1 MKPRIFIASSVE
13 SLPIARSVQE
23 LLEHNAEPTIWTQG
37 IFNLSESSLDS
48 LIKSLNQF
56 DFGIF
61 VVGAEDVVKLKG
73 TEYRTARDNVIFEL
87 GLFIGKLGKERSFIL
102 APRNQKDFHLPTD
115 LLGVNPADYEANRSD
130 KNLLAALGPA
140 CNKIL
145 RVVES
150 LGFIGQDTITSEAEP
165 EQSEYDDVD
174 IINLLATSIMTKRD
188 GYKDLCIN
196 YRELDEAHG
205 FVAGTASKFIDDATV
220 QTGTYKMKAKGKN
233 TAILSYRIVV

>member
-1 MKPRIFIASSVE
+1 M
-13 SLPIARSVQE
+13 PIARSVQE

-37 IFNLSESSLDS
+37 VFNLSESSLDS

-56 DFGIF
+56 DFGVF

-102 APRNQKDFHLPTD
+102 APRGQENFHLPTD
-115 LLGVNPADYEANRSD
+115 LLGVNPADYDANRGD

-150 LGFIGQDTITSEAEP
+150 LGFI
-165 EQSEYDDVD
+165 EQSATISETETEQLEYDDVD
-174 IINLLATSIMTKRD
+174 IINILATSIMAKRD
-188 GYKDLCIN
+188 GYKNLCIN
-196 YRELDEAHG
+196 YRELDEAND
-205 FVAGTASKFIDDATV
+205 FAAGTTAKFIEDATV
-220 QTGTYKMKAKGKN
+220 QTETYKMKTKGKN
-233 TAILSYRIVV
+233 TALLSYRIAV